1 MGLLWGISSEVLFC
15 WRFLHGDGCLQ
26 ILDEIYTVL

>member
-15 WRFLHGDGCLQ
+15 LKCYNKVVTG
-26 ILDEIYTVL
+26 VANKV